1 MHTESYNVYF
11 NGPWDSEQVDYM
23 IGGTYYQCGGGG
35 PEWGYVVKGDF
46 LWEVYRSWGEPW
58 RIQRIKGY
66 KAVYEDGE
74 IRIEN
79 EPMVWERWDKTT
91 LWDVPETINVVLPS
105 LPPLPGKGEEEEEE
119 EKIFYGPQLPQEER
133 VRRLMSKL
141 PQPVIQNESGRVQ
154 FGEYPTAETPPP
166 SPPKVSINVPLAPD
180 LRTIKPGGYNLYKKN
195 KK

>member
-1 MHTESYNVYF
+1 MSIESYTVYF

-46 LWEVYRSWGEPW
+46 LWEVYRTWGEPW
-58 RIQRIKGY
+58 AIQRIKGC

-91 LWDVPETINVVLPS
+91 LWNIPETVNIVLPPIPD
-105 LPPLPGKGEEEEEE
+105 LPLPNTLNIVK
-119 EKIFYGPQLPQEER
+119 
-133 VRRLMSKL
+133 
-141 PQPVIQNESGRVQ
+141 NESGRVQ
-154 FGEYPTAETPPP
+154 FGEYPTVETPPV
-166 SPPKVSINVPLAPD
+166 SPRPCQTYCLRVPDAPD